1 MFGQYWDMFW
11 GKYHL
16 RRGLRMLQG
25 SKYKKAAYH
34 FEKAILLLDS
44 TESFFYYAVTLVSLH
59 KHKEAIAYLER
70 IVEKTDDNILVS
82 TTLADCYLVVR
93 EWEKAEQLLR
103 YLKGKYVNNIVIE
116 QLYIISQDAI
126 LREKYA
132 EGKECFYMALD
143 LLDKR
148 DMEQSFESIKRAIE
162 LDETNASYHFLAGVI
177 LMQDNQPKENL
188 EAYFEQAVLLSPQN
202 ENFKRQLQYVKT
214 RYTG

>member
-1 MFGQYWDMFW
+1 MFW

-16 RRGLRMLQG
+16 RRGLKMLQ
-25 SKYKKAAYH
+25 SSRYKQAAYH
-34 FEKAILLLDS
+34 FEKAILLDGS
-44 TESFFYYAVTLVSLH
+44 IESFFYYAVTLVSLH

-70 IVEKTDDNILVS
+70 ILEKTDDNIMVS
-82 TTLADCYLVVR
+82 TMLADCYLVVR
-93 EWEKAEQLLR
+93 EWEKAERLLS

-116 QLYIISQDAI
+116 QLYIISQDAV

-148 DMEQSFESIKRAIE
+148 DMERSFESIKKAIE
-162 LDETNASYHFLAGVI
+162 LDETNASYYFLAGVI
-177 LMQDNQPKENL
+177 LMQDNQPKENV
-188 EAYFEQAVLLSPQN
+188 EAYLEQAVLLSPQN
-202 ENFKRQLQYVKT
+202 ENFKRQLQFVKT